1 MRLISCYIENFGGL
15 QKFSYEFRDGLNVIF
30 EANGW
35 GKSTL
40 AAFLKAMFYG
50 LERTT
55 KRSLDENERKKYEPW
70 NGGIYGGNLVF
81 EADGCGYRIER
92 FFGIKDKEDS
102 FALYDVN
109 TGLKSDAYTEE
120 IGEELFGIDRV
131 AFEQSVFMKQGMY
144 SVSMTDSVTA
154 KLSGLMASGDDV
166 DCYEKACA
174 RLDAEMKQYKKI
186 GNKGRIPEL
195 TEEIAMLNRRIA
207 EGKQINASINEWKNK
222 EKQCRSE
229 IESLMKSKADL
240 KEKML
245 RAGEQAGLLEKR
257 KNYNSLLEEKE
268 QLRQKLER
276 MDSFFQSG
284 VPTEEELEE
293 YRNKL
298 FLYKHST
305 EESQTEEKEYKY
317 PRLVSLLVKN
327 PMSEEETDACEQKW
341 NEVKEKENLLEKKT
355 FQCQTLQEVEKENK
369 ERLID
374 KINSIKTKLYLA
386 IALAVLAL
394 VTAVVLY
401 FTVDIVYV
409 FIGIGVFV
417 VATICAVIFCRQ
429 WKMNVMLTEDTNEEL
444 QQLEAECEEL
454 SQNIIKGK
462 KAVRMYL
469 QAFSVT
475 DEDEIPALLNQIRIS
490 LLEIKTEKEKKADRI
505 EAETKRRKEKEILR
519 GELIVFLRKFYRD
532 IDEPEEFYFKELWQK
547 QNDYI
552 HLGEQFELKCKQL
565 ADSDMVEIIPETE
578 ILSMEKLQDEESI
591 LEQKIREQESTL
603 HQVKRTLEHYGEMI
617 EECEK
622 LEMEKQDAELLLA
635 EYTERYKIL
644 EKTLK
649 YLKAAQNEFSSRYLK
664 KMNEGFAK
672 YATLFREGVF
682 EQSAL
687 DVKLSVKSEE
697 GGIKRDIG
705 YYSVGLRETMELCTR
720 FALIEALYEKEEPFV
735 VLDDPF
741 VNLGEKSLDGSKKVL
756 MQIAE
761 RYQLIYFTCHPSRQ

>member
-15 QKFSYEFRDGLNVIF
+15 QKFSYEFQNGLNVIL
-30 EANGW
+30 EENGW

-81 EADGCGYRIER
+81 EADGCEYRIER
-92 FFGIKDKEDS
+92 FFGMKDKEDS

-186 GNKGRIPEL
+186 GNKGRITEL
-195 TEEIAMLNRRIA
+195 TEEIAFLNRRIA
-207 EGKQINASINEWKNK
+207 EGKQIGASMEEWKNR
-222 EKQCRSE
+222 ERECRKE
-229 IESLMKSKADL
+229 IEVLMKAKEDL

-245 RAGEQAGLLEKR
+245 RAGEQAGLQEKR
-257 KNYNSLLEEKE
+257 KHYNSLLDEKE

-276 MDSFFQSG
+276 MDTFFQNG

-293 YRNKL
+293 YRNKM
-298 FLYKHST
+298 FLYKHSAEGT
-305 EESQTEEKEYKY
+305 PAEEKEYKY
-317 PRLVSLLVKN
+317 PRLVSLLTKN
-327 PMSEEETDACEQKW
+327 PMSEEEADACEQKW
-341 NEVKEKENLLEKKT
+341 NEVREKENLLEKKV
-355 FQCQTLQEVEKENK
+355 FQCETIQAVDEENK
-369 ERLID
+369 EKLIK
-374 KINSIKTKLYLA
+374 KINSIKSKLYLA
-386 IALAVLAL
+386 IILAILAL
-394 VTAVVLY
+394 LASVVLY
-401 FTVDIVYV
+401 LVSEAVYA
-409 FIGIGVFV
+409 FIGVAVFLIAV
-417 VATICAVIFCRQ
+417 ICAVILAGQR
-429 WKMNVMLTEDTNEEL
+429 KKHIMLTEEVNEEL
-444 QQLEAECEEL
+444 EQLEEECEEL
-454 SQNIIKGK
+454 SQTIVKGK

-475 DEDEIPALLNQIRIS
+475 EEEEIPVLLNQIRIS
-490 LLEIKTEKEKKADRI
+490 LMEMKGEKDKKADRMA
-505 EAETKRRKEKEILR
+505 AEVKRQKEKEILR
-519 GELIVFLRKFYRD
+519 EELILFLRKFYKD

-552 HLGEQFELKCKQL
+552 HLGEQFELKCTQL
-565 ADSDMVEIIPETE
+565 DGCDKVEEIPTDE
-578 ILSMEKLQDEESI
+578 ILSMDKLQDDESI
-591 LEQKIREQESTL
+591 IEQKIRETENTL
-603 HQVKRTLEHYGEMI
+603 RQVSQTIAGYEEQI

-635 EYTERYKIL
+635 EYTDRYKIL

-649 YLKAAQNEFSSRYLK
+649 YLKTAQNEFSSRYLK
-664 KMNEGFAK
+664 KMNDGFAK

-705 YYSVGLRETMELCTR
+705 YYSMGLRETMELCTR

-741 VNLGEKSLDGSKKVL
+741 VNLDEKSLDGARKVL
-756 MQIAE
+756 TRIAE
-761 RYQLIYFTCHPSRQ
+761 NYQLIYFTCHPSRK